1 MKISATSPEKH
12 EVLNQA
18 ANTLLIGTS
27 RLTRLLMRSSEW
39 QLTRTE
45 AGLLGTLSQGPRRIT
60 ELTKTETLTQ
70 PAVSKLLDKL
80 ENQGLLRRERD
91 SADRRV
97 VTVFLSDQG
106 RQSLASAHRELS
118 SQLRLALQVL
128 DDDDIAVLA
137 RAAELIDRLNQ
148 MLRQGQP

>member
-1 MKISATSPEKH
+1 MGLSAASPEKR
-12 EVLNQA
+12 EALNQV
-18 ANTLLIGTS
+18 ANTLLIETS
-27 RLTRLLMRSSEW
+27 RLTRLLMRSAQW

-45 AGLLGTLSQGPRRIT
+45 AGLLGTLSQGPRRST
-60 ELTKTETLTQ
+60 ELAKTETLTQ

-97 VTVFLSDQG
+97 VIVFLSDQG

-148 MLRQGQP
+148 MLGQGQR

>member
-1 MKISATSPEKH
+1 MELPAASPEKD

-60 ELTKTETLTQ
+60 ELAKTETLTQ

-148 MLRQGQP
+148 MLGQG

>member
-1 MKISATSPEKH
+1 MKLSAASPEKR
-12 EVLNQA
+12 EVLNQV
-18 ANTLLIGTS
+18 ANTLLIETS

-60 ELTKTETLTQ
+60 ELAKTETLTQ

>member
-1 MKISATSPEKH
+1 MKLSATSPEKR

-80 ENQGLLRRERD
+80 ENQGLVRRERD

-106 RQSLASAHRELS
+106 RQSLASAHREL
-118 SQLRLALQVL
+118 
-128 DDDDIAVLA
+128 
-137 RAAELIDRLNQ
+137 
-148 MLRQGQP
+148 